1 MAETLFTNVRIFDG
15 NAKRPYAGEVMLQG
29 NLIKKVAKGKG
40 KIRANGANVVD
51 GAGATLMPGMI
62 EPHSHVC
69 YTDCTSLPE
78 IGRLQPEE
86 HMVLALENAKK
97 MLDQGFTSLFS
108 AAGVGYNKLRIEP
121 VLRDVI
127 NAGRYPGPRIKAA
140 SPEIVSPAGSATSAC
155 GTCTRNRWATS
166 PTGRTRCA
174 RPAACAC
181 GRAWTI

>member
-15 NAKRPYAGEVMLQG
+15 NAKRPYAGEVKLQG

-108 AAGVGYNKLRIEP
+108 AAGVDYNKLRIEP

-140 SPEIVSPAGSATSAC
+140 SPEIVS
-155 GTCTRNRWATS
+155 
-166 PTGRTRCA
+166 
-174 RPAACAC
+174 
-181 GRAWTI
+181 